1 MTWKEKTP
9 YYFFPPFS
17 SSSSTWKQRR
27 ASASGR
33 RVTNFNLRLH
43 GKVCAPEPSARQ
55 TNAHSTYYFP
65 SRGSMAACSLGRRRR
80 RRGTTIEYSHI
91 YESPP
96 RVMPLPAA
104 PSLPPLL
111 SLRRRRLGRRPTAHR
126 DRLLSFLPSFLSSH
140 THLAVYMHSVSFA
153 EHTHRATLAACLA
166 QNGISPKVQLFQKD
180 KSVFCS
186 NSALRRER

>member
-1 MTWKEKTP
+1 MRTRTL
-9 YYFFPPFS
+9 S
-17 SSSSTWKQRR
+17 QT
-27 ASASGR
+27 
-33 RVTNFNLRLH
+33 
-43 GKVCAPEPSARQ
+43 ARQ

-104 PSLPPLL
+104 PSLPPL

-153 EHTHRATLAACLA
+153 EHTHKSHTRSMPRSKWDFAKSSTFSERQEC
-166 QNGISPKVQLFQKD
+166 ILFQ
-180 KSVFCS
+180 FCIEEGKVTS
-186 NSALRRER
+186 CTRQPTRLCCRKVKWPRTTLSPPSLAR

>member
-1 MTWKEKTP
+1 MRTRTL
-9 YYFFPPFS
+9 S
-17 SSSSTWKQRR
+17 QT
-27 ASASGR
+27 
-33 RVTNFNLRLH
+33 
-43 GKVCAPEPSARQ
+43 ARQ

-104 PSLPPLL
+104 PSLPPL

-166 QNGISPKVQLFQKD
+166 QNGISTFSERQVCILFQ
-180 KSVFCS
+180 FCIEEGKVTS
-186 NSALRRER
+186 CTRQPTRLCCRKVKWPRATLSLPPSLDSSLTLSSLSPSL